1 MKSFKSVSYTI
12 KPSAGDAMAV
22 LCAVVIRVNILELLM

>member
-22 LCAVVIRVNILELLM
+22 LLPVLGVNILELSM